1 MPNGGKLTISLEKS
15 ADSCLIL
22 VEDNGVG
29 IPKEK
34 LDQVFNPFF
43 TMKKD
48 GSGLGLTVCKRI
60 IDTYGGN
67 ISIHSTIQHGTK
79 VEITLPLSL
88 EKNE

>member
-1 MPNGGKLTISLEKS
+1 M
-15 ADSCLIL
+15 L

-48 GSGLGLTVCKRI
+48 GSGLGLTV
-60 IDTYGGN
+60 
-67 ISIHSTIQHGTK
+67 
-79 VEITLPLSL
+79 
-88 EKNE
+88 